1 MNKLTG
7 KQRTNWIAKTGVLA
21 AASIILMYLEF
32 PLPLMPGFLKFDLSE
47 IPVLVA
53 AFGLG
58 PWSAVIIELIKN
70 LAHYPASGTA
80 GVGEIANFVVGCSLT
95 VTAGVLY
102 RISRKKSMAIIG
114 MSVGTVMMTLVGC
127 LANYYVM
134 IPFYIR
140 VFGLPLEAIVGMAN
154 QVGNIMVKDLP
165 SLIAWVFA
173 PFNLLKGAVV
183 SLVVGLIY
191 KRLSPLLHKEFS
203 ARQKTNA
210 EMVCDTKKT
219 K

>member
-1 MNKLTG
+1 MNKLTR
-7 KQRTNWIAKTGVLA
+7 KQQTNWIAKTGVLA

-80 GVGEIANFVVGCSLT
+80 GVGEIANFVVGCSFT

-102 RISRKKSMAIIG
+102 RISRKKSMAVIG
-114 MSVGTVMMTLVGC
+114 MAVGTVMMTIIGC
-127 LANYYVM
+127 LSNYYVM
-134 IPFYIR
+134 IPFYIK
-140 VFGLPLEAIVGMAN
+140 VFGLPIEQIVGIAN
-154 QVGNIMVKDLP
+154 AAGNFMVKDLP
-165 SLIAWVFA
+165 SLIAWVFV

-183 SLVVGLIY
+183 SLVVALIY
-191 KRLSPLLHKEFS
+191 KRISPLLHREFS
-203 ARQKTNA
+203 SRQKTDSSIN
-210 EMVCDTKKT
+210 CDIKN
-219 K
+219 